1 MISPAAPHCHHLLR
15 HLCVWCESAHVDPL
29 SRCASTSHPN
39 ASSGHVWTESGRV
52 GTHTA
57 HSAATGRCAEPAER
71 EASRALLPQVSYFLK
86 SHTRVVRAVL
96 VTMFLWPYS
105 VSQSVI
111 TTLLP
116 TEHMVHY
123 TRSVLYECVAE
134 SQSQGGLR
142 GVGICQP
149 VRFSSSCR
157 GAWSAPRL
165 AAMRRWRRWCAPP
178 RHAGGAPRD
187 GT

>member
-1 MISPAAPHCHHLLR
+1 M
-15 HLCVWCESAHVDPL
+15 DPL

-123 TRSVLYECVAE
+123 MLSDTPHSF
-134 SQSQGGLR
+134 
-142 GVGICQP
+142 
-149 VRFSSSCR
+149 RFD
-157 GAWSAPRL
+157 SA
-165 AAMRRWRRWCAPP
+165 AP
-178 RHAGGAPRD
+178 RHAQASIEPCANCD
-187 GT
+187 ALPFVFVILWE